1 MTAVPAP
8 LVRESAEPPAPT
20 PAPITCAGIAAHESG
35 VRYIRL
41 DPDTLRPYVGILGV
55 LIGAILSFTGSR
67 ITTFGLADL
76 RGGLHFGFDEGAWMT
91 TSFGVGQMLVGVA
104 CPYLGAI
111 FSVRRILL
119 YGMALLFIAA
129 LLGPLSPNLT
139 AFLTAQFLA
148 GVGTGTFIPLTIGFI
163 VRNLPQRLVVYGLA
177 VYAMNSELSQN
188 VSASL
193 EGWYTENFS
202 WRWIQWQFCIAVPVM
217 FACIWYGAPRE
228 KINLNLLRDLDW
240 PGLAYSGIGFS
251 LLYAGLDQ
259 GNRLDWVNNG
269 LVNGLLL
276 SGTLLTLAF
285 VVRELIIDKPFLNLR
300 LLAKEGIVPIL
311 LILAG
316 FRFIILST
324 AYIIPTYLQVVQ
336 DYRELQVGAVLLW
349 IALPQFLIVLP
360 LGWLLSRIDARWIL
374 ATGAIL
380 IGVACLMAT
389 LLTQDWA
396 TDDFLPSQILQA
408 IGQSFALTAVVVL
421 AVKSMNPADVL
432 TIGTLFQ
439 TVRLFGGE
447 IGTAFMQTFVRVR
460 EQVHSNLIGL
470 HVDSLGVQ
478 TADRLAAYRNAMIA
492 HSSDVGV
499 AAERATSL
507 LGSAVA
513 KQAAVLSYIDG
524 FLAAAVGAFVCLMFT
539 ALLAAWLIWY
549 TAGHWD
555 RWTGAARF
563 ESTDDAFVS
572 GDVTPLSARVSGNIT
587 EMPVNDFQLVRKGDL
602 LAVIDPSDYQAQLDL
617 AKANLAAAEATLAN
631 LANQRIVQQ
640 SLVQQAEATIDATE
654 ADVLRYQ
661 LEDKRQRDLLRTGI
675 AGTQQ
680 LVEQADD
687 NSKRAIAQ
695 RRLNEAQLDQQKAAL
710 AAIDIQEKQLKA
722 QIKAAEAQVAL
733 ASDNLRYTRIL
744 SPADGLV
751 GQRQVR
757 LGQFVNVGTQVI
769 AVVPL
774 PNIWVIANYKET
786 QMTDV
791 RLGQPARISVDAFP
805 DLKLTGH
812 VDSWSPGT
820 GSTFALLPPDN
831 ATGNFTKVVQ
841 RVPVKIVL
849 DQNESLG
856 SLVRPGMSV
865 EATIDTG
872 AAPSQ
877 GGSGAAASVTPRP

>member
-20 PAPITCAGIAAHESG
+20 PAPITCAGIAAHERG

-67 ITTFGLADL
+67 ITTFGLADM

-119 YGMALLFIAA
+119 HGMALLFIAA

-202 WRWIQWQFCIAVPVM
+202 WRWIQWQFCLAVPVM

-228 KINLNLLRDLDW
+228 KINLGLLRDLDW
-240 PGLAYSGIGFS
+240 PGLAYSGLGFS

-285 VVRELIIDKPFLNLR
+285 VGRELYIDKPFLNLR

-360 LGWLLSRIDARWIL
+360 LGWLLSRIEPRWIL
-374 ATGAIL
+374 AIGAIF
-380 IGVACLMAT
+380 IGVACLMGT
-389 LLTQDWA
+389 FLTQDWA

-478 TADRLAAYRNAMIA
+478 TADRLAAYRNAVSA
-492 HSSDVGV
+492 HSSDSGV

-524 FLAAAVGAFVCLMFT
+524 FLAAAVGAFVCLMLT
-539 ALLAAWLIWY
+539 ALL
-549 TAGHWD
+549 
-555 RWTGAARF
+555 
-563 ESTDDAFVS
+563 
-572 GDVTPLSARVSGNIT
+572 
-587 EMPVNDFQLVRKGDL
+587 
-602 LAVIDPSDYQAQLDL
+602 
-617 AKANLAAAEATLAN
+617 
-631 LANQRIVQQ
+631 
-640 SLVQQAEATIDATE
+640 
-654 ADVLRYQ
+654 
-661 LEDKRQRDLLRTGI
+661 
-675 AGTQQ
+675 
-680 LVEQADD
+680 
-687 NSKRAIAQ
+687 
-695 RRLNEAQLDQQKAAL
+695 RR
-710 AAIDIQEKQLKA
+710 
-722 QIKAAEAQVAL
+722 
-733 ASDNLRYTRIL
+733 
-744 SPADGLV
+744 
-751 GQRQVR
+751 
-757 LGQFVNVGTQVI
+757 
-769 AVVPL
+769 
-774 PNIWVIANYKET
+774 
-786 QMTDV
+786 
-791 RLGQPARISVDAFP
+791 
-805 DLKLTGH
+805 H
-812 VDSWSPGT
+812 
-820 GSTFALLPPDN
+820 
-831 ATGNFTKVVQ
+831 
-841 RVPVKIVL
+841 
-849 DQNESLG
+849 
-856 SLVRPGMSV
+856 
-865 EATIDTG
+865 
-872 AAPSQ
+872 
-877 GGSGAAASVTPRP
+877 